1 MPSIYDA
8 RSTRE
13 WCDQETVGES
23 FYRTALND
31 IRKHVPINE
40 HNVRRF
46 DATLV
51 PEMDNPHSK
60 SGHAISVRWQDR
72 VIAHIPDSETNDYLP
87 ELARLAASGFDAGVR
102 ATLWTNETQ
111 QL

>member
-46 DATLV
+46 DATRTG
-51 PEMDNPHSK
+51 N
-60 SGHAISVRWQDR
+60 G
-72 VIAHIPDSETNDYLP
+72 
-87 ELARLAASGFDAGVR
+87 
-102 ATLWTNETQ
+102 
-111 QL
+111 